1 MGNCQNIP
9 DSATKTSSF
18 KGKGSSQVIVTSF
31 TWQRDS
37 HGLFDYEC
45 KSLTKKVLKVQHTGS
60 IKRNG
65 SDIGFTKENEKS
77 LKQNEN
83 ELFKLNTKDG
93 NFWIN
98 GGNQIQTKQTDKNP
112 NFNNDAGNM
121 EQDPWLV
128 IKSYKANTNKGY
140 KLSEGDVVKLGRVRF
155 RIREVKGCP
164 DLVPNKN
171 DTPEKQIVN
180 TEADNNNSLEDS
192 FKKSPKSPKGSQTS
206 VNHQVCRIC
215 LSETCDADDPFFS
228 PCNCS
233 GTMKLIHVKCL
244 QMWLKSKLHTKV
256 SGLST
261 FVYWKT
267 LECELC
273 KTPYPQHFEVD
284 NKRYDVVSIDRPD
297 SAYIIMDLLSKDK
310 NLTRGVHLVK
320 MEGKNNIRLGRGH
333 DSDIRITDI
342 SVSRCHAIIKLDKG
356 NFYIE
361 DNNSKFGTLFHM
373 SKPLPITG
381 DFNNISV
388 QIGRTVV
395 TLTAKKGRGF
405 FPFCFNFS
413 GNSEPKSII
422 EHRGEVAND
431 IFADQNV
438 NEAEEPEQ
446 NNNNN
451 NAANNNGISFVPV
464 SIRASANSGRSRER
478 NNIPSIHSEP
488 DSPSLDVA
496 VQNDGQN
503 EQEDQPVVEPVVVEV
518 PRDVGRDMGGSEN
531 EGNIGG
537 EADERSYDNS
547 E

>member
-9 DSATKTSSF
+9 DSGSKQTNF
-18 KGKGSSQVIVTSF
+18 KSKGSSQVIVTSF

-60 IKRNG
+60 IKRIG
-65 SDIGFTKENEKS
+65 SDIGFSKDNEKTP
-77 LKQNEN
+77 KQNEN

-93 NFWIN
+93 HFWIN
-98 GGNQIQTKQTDKNP
+98 GGTQIQTKSNDKNP
-112 NFNNDAGNM
+112 NLNADAGNM

-128 IKSYKANTNKGY
+128 IKSFKANTNKGY
-140 KLSEGDVVKLGRVRF
+140 KLNEGDIIKLGRVRF

-164 DLVPNKN
+164 DLVSNKN
-171 DTPEKQIVN
+171 DAPEKQVVN
-180 TEADNNNSLEDS
+180 TEADNNNSMEDS
-192 FKKSPKSPKGSQTS
+192 FRKSPKSPKGSQTS
-206 VNHQVCRIC
+206 VNQVCRIC
-215 LSETCDADDPFFS
+215 LSETCEADDPFFS
-228 PCNCS
+228 PCSCS

-342 SVSRCHAIIKLDKG
+342 SVSRCHAIIKLDRG

-373 SKPLPITG
+373 SKPLPING

-405 FPFCFNFS
+405 FPFCFGFS
-413 GNSEPKSII
+413 GNVEPKSII
-422 EHRGEVAND
+422 EHRGEGGATD
-431 IFADQNV
+431 IFAEQNA
-438 NEAEEPEQ
+438 NEIEEPELNHQ
-446 NNNNN
+446 NSNNNPSQ
-451 NAANNNGISFVPV
+451 NNGISFVPV
-464 SIRASANSGRSRER
+464 SIRASANTGRSRER
-478 NNIPSIHSEP
+478 NNIASVHSEP
-488 DSPSLDVA
+488 DSPSMEVA
-496 VQNDGQN
+496 VQNNENN
-503 EQEDQPVVEPVVVEV
+503 EQQDQANIVDAP
-518 PRDVGRDMGGSEN
+518 RDMGGSGSEN
-531 EGNIGG
+531 EGNVGA